1 MSTFPAAAEV
11 SPLRATGVVGLNASR
26 AAGLAAL
33 VAILG
38 LSTIWSTV
46 NALWSLW
53 TTDALKSIGMFIPLV
68 SFVLILRVWRSLE
81 WEMNGSWW
89 GLVIL
94 VVTAVVVHV
103 RDQSILVFV
112 LSPQWSIYVP
122 PHSLVFFAYGAGVV
136 LLFGGTRLFRAALFP
151 LILLWFVN
159 PIPHIFNV
167 FVDLPLQ
174 RASAHVARAF
184 AIALGQPLSPD
195 QLRLMFTPEFGMF
208 IAPGCNG
215 IRGAVTMGFIALIAG
230 YVYRF
235 RWYAHAAVVAGAVL
249 LGYVFNFAR
258 LCILVLY
265 YLVALHFTSLQ
276 DKAEM
281 GDYVIGACLFL
292 LGTFLLFHVVR
303 RLSEAPSQIKPPAT
317 NSASSASLETAFFVA
332 DGAASAGARS
342 AAGGSGHD
350 GADGGRGD
358 GGGWGS
364 GGDGNSGRSFFYLRF
379 AAMLILVLFSCY
391 SVARAYVFSHS
402 GSYAA
407 QMKADENAPGQFPA
421 RIGGYTLARS
431 WNENIFSGPLV
442 FHWAQYVPADGGTP
456 ISLGVSP
463 VLGSHDTLICH
474 SARGEDPLWR
484 DQITLP
490 TAGNVPVN
498 FSGSFFN
505 DGATQYLEATTI
517 CNGASCGEY
526 SSDRTHFGFVYSK
539 PTANALFS
547 QDPQRPIP
555 ILLKAETID
564 TTLPVEV
571 ARQQMTAA
579 VRSFVA
585 SVDLDALTQPY
596 RHQ

>member
-1 MSTFPAAAEV
+1 MSTYPAAANV
-11 SPLRATGVVGLNASR
+11 SPLPSAGVAGLNAQR

-33 VAILG
+33 LAVLG
-38 LSTIWSTV
+38 LSIIAPTV
-46 NALWSLW
+46 NALWALW

-68 SFVLILRVWRSLE
+68 SFVLVLRVWRSLG
-81 WEMNGSWW
+81 WEMAGNWW

-94 VVTAVVVHV
+94 AVTAAVVHL
-103 RDQSILVFV
+103 REQSVLVFV

-195 QLRLMFTPEFGMF
+195 QLRLMFTPDFGMF

-235 RWYAHAAVVAGAVL
+235 RWYAHVAVVTGAVL
-249 LGYVFNFAR
+249 LGYMFNFAR

-265 YLVALHFTSLQ
+265 YIVALHITWLRSR
-276 DKAEM
+276 AEM
-281 GDYVIGACLFL
+281 GDYIIGACLFL
-292 LGTFLLFHVVR
+292 LGTFLLFYVVR
-303 RLSEAPSQIKPPAT
+303 RLSESPGQIKPPAIRPVT
-317 NSASSASLETAFFVA
+317 LTVESPGKSS
-332 DGAASAGARS
+332 
-342 AAGGSGHD
+342 
-350 GADGGRGD
+350 
-358 GGGWGS
+358 
-364 GGDGNSGRSFFYLRF
+364 FYPRF
-379 AAMLILVLFSCY
+379 LAMLALVLFSCY
-391 SVARAYVFSHS
+391 GVANAYVRTHS
-402 GSYAA
+402 GAYLS
-407 QMKADENAPGQFPA
+407 QRNADEKALGQFPA
-421 RIGGYTLARS
+421 RIGSYTLSRS
-431 WNENIFSGPLV
+431 WNEDLFSGPLI
-442 FHWAQYVPADGGTP
+442 FHWAQYVPDGGGTP
-456 ISLGVSP
+456 ISVGISP

-484 DQITLP
+484 DQLTLP
-490 TAGNVPVN
+490 TAGKLPIS

-526 SSDRTHFGFVYSK
+526 SSDRAHFGFVYSK
-539 PTANALFS
+539 PDANALFT

-555 ILLKAETID
+555 ILIKAETID
-564 TTLPVEV
+564 TTLPADE
-571 ARQQMTAA
+571 ARQQMIAA
-579 VRSFVA
+579 VRSFLA
-585 SVDLDALTQPY
+585 SVDLDGLTQPY
-596 RHQ
+596 RHN

>member
-11 SPLRATGVVGLNASR
+11 RSLRTTGVSGLSASH
-26 AAGLAAL
+26 AAGLAAVL
-33 VAILG
+33 AILG

-46 NALWSLW
+46 NALWILW
-53 TTDALKSIGMFIPLV
+53 TNDALKSIGMFIPLV
-68 SFVLILRVWRSLE
+68 SFVLILRVWRSLG
-81 WEMNGSWW
+81 WEMAGNWW
-89 GLVIL
+89 GLVLL
-94 VVTAVVVHV
+94 VVNAVVVHV

-112 LSPQWSIYVP
+112 LSPKWSIYIP

-136 LLFGGTRLFRAALFP
+136 LFFGGTKLFRAALFP

-159 PIPHIFNV
+159 PIPHVFNV
-167 FVDLPLQ
+167 LVDLPLQ
-174 RASAHVARAF
+174 SASAHVARTF

-195 QLRLMFTPEFGMF
+195 QLRLMFTPDFGMF

-235 RWYAHAAVVAGAVL
+235 RWYAHTAVVAGAIL
-249 LGYVFNFAR
+249 LGYVFNFVR

-265 YLVALHFTSLQ
+265 YIVALHFTSLQ

-281 GDYVIGACLFL
+281 GDYIIGGCLFL
-292 LGTFLLFHVVR
+292 LGTFLLFHVIR
-303 RLSEAPSQIKPPAT
+303 RLSESPGQIRPPAMR
-317 NSASSASLETAFFVA
+317 SLPL
-332 DGAASAGARS
+332 AGRATGPS
-342 AAGGSGHD
+342 MI
-350 GADGGRGD
+350 
-358 GGGWGS
+358 
-364 GGDGNSGRSFFYLRF
+364 LRF
-379 AAMLILVLFSCY
+379 AAMLALVLLSCY
-391 SVARAYVFSHS
+391 GVAHAYVLTHN

-407 QMKADENAPGQFPA
+407 QMKADQDAPGQFPA
-421 RIGGYTLARS
+421 RVGSYTLSRT
-431 WNENIFSGPLV
+431 WNENIFTGPLV
-442 FHWAQYVPADGGTP
+442 FHWAQYVSNSGGPP

-484 DQITLP
+484 DQISLP
-490 TAGNVPVN
+490 TAGNVVVN

-517 CNGASCGEY
+517 CNGGSCGEY
-526 SSDRTHFGFVYSK
+526 SSDRTHFGLVYSK
-539 PTANALFS
+539 PTTSALFS

-555 ILLKAETID
+555 ILIKAETID
-564 TTLPVEV
+564 TTQPPDA
-571 ARQQMTAA
+571 ARQQMIAA

-585 SVDLDALTQPY
+585 SVDMNSLTQPY
-596 RHQ
+596 RRQ

>member
-1 MSTFPAAAEV
+1 MSTFQAAAEV
-11 SPLRATGVVGLNASR
+11 SPLPDVGTAGLSVPR
-26 AAGLAAL
+26 AAVLASL

-38 LSTIWSTV
+38 LTTIWSTV

-53 TTDALKSIGMFIPLV
+53 MTDALKSIGMLIPLV

-81 WEMNGSWW
+81 WEMDGSWW

-94 VVTAVVVHV
+94 VVTAVAVHV
-103 RDQSILVFV
+103 RDQSILVLV

-151 LILLWFVN
+151 LVLLWFVN

-195 QLRLMFTPEFGMF
+195 QLRLMFTPDFGMF

-230 YVYRF
+230 YLYRF
-235 RWYAHAAVVAGAVL
+235 RWHAHAVVVAGAVL

-265 YLVALHFTSLQ
+265 YLIALHFTWLQ
-276 DKAEM
+276 DRAEM
-281 GDYVIGACLFL
+281 GDYIIGASLFL
-292 LGTFLLFHVVR
+292 LGTFLLFYVVR
-303 RLSEAPSQIKPPAT
+303 RLSESPGEIKPPAMDPAILD
-317 NSASSASLETAFFVA
+317 NSP
-332 DGAASAGARS
+332 AG
-342 AAGGSGHD
+342 H
-350 GADGGRGD
+350 
-358 GGGWGS
+358 
-364 GGDGNSGRSFFYLRF
+364 SFQLRF
-379 AAMLILVLFSCY
+379 AAMLVLVLFTCY
-391 SVARAYVFSHS
+391 GVARAYVLAHS
-402 GSYAA
+402 DSYAA
-407 QMKADENAPGQFPA
+407 QMKTDQNAPGQFPA
-421 RIGGYTLARS
+421 RIGSYTLSRS
-431 WNENIFSGPLV
+431 WNENLFTGPLV
-442 FHWAQYVPADGGTP
+442 FHWAQYVPDGGGTP

-463 VLGSHDTLICH
+463 SMGSHDTLICH
-474 SARGEDPLWR
+474 SARGDDPLWR
-484 DQITLP
+484 DQLTLP
-490 TAGNVPVN
+490 TVSNVAVS

-517 CNGASCGEY
+517 CNGVSCGEY
-526 SSDRTHFGFVYSK
+526 SSDRAHFGLVYSK
-539 PTANALFS
+539 PTTQALFS

-564 TTLPVEV
+564 TTLPAEV
-571 ARQQMTAA
+571 ARQQMIAA

-585 SVDLDALTQPY
+585 SVDLDGLTQPY

>member
-11 SPLRATGVVGLNASR
+11 SPLRVTGVAGYRAQH

-33 VAILG
+33 LAVLG
-38 LSTIWSTV
+38 LTTIWSTV
-46 NALWSLW
+46 NALWALW

-68 SFVLILRVWRSLE
+68 SFVLILRAWRSLG
-81 WEMNGSWW
+81 WEMEGNWW
-89 GLVIL
+89 GLVVL
-94 VVTAVVVHV
+94 VVTAVVVHL
-103 RDQSILVFV
+103 REQSILVFV
-112 LSPQWSIYVP
+112 LSPQWSIYIP

-159 PIPHIFNV
+159 PIPHVFNV

-235 RWYAHAAVVAGAVL
+235 RWSAHVAVVAGAVL

-265 YLVALHFTSLQ
+265 YLVALRFTWLRSR
-276 DKAEM
+276 AEM
-281 GDYVIGACLFL
+281 GDYIIGACLFL
-292 LGTFLLFHVVR
+292 FGTFLLFYVVR
-303 RLSEAPSQIKPPAT
+303 RLSESPGQIKPPALSPAT
-317 NSASSASLETAFFVA
+317 LASPGPGFFKA
-332 DGAASAGARS
+332 NRATPGL
-342 AAGGSGHD
+342 AAGGTGHNRVR
-350 GADGGRGD
+350 GGGGGGEWGSGD
-358 GGGWGS
+358 GGGFRRFS
-364 GGDGNSGRSFFYLRF
+364 FYLRF
-379 AAMLILVLFSCY
+379 AAMFVLVLFSSY
-391 SVARAYVFSHS
+391 GVASAYVRTHS
-402 GSYAA
+402 GGYAA
-407 QMKADENAPGQFPA
+407 QMKADETAAGQFPS
-421 RIGGYTLARS
+421 RIGSYTLSRS
-431 WNENIFSGPLV
+431 WNENLFSGPLI
-442 FHWAQYVPADGGTP
+442 FHWAQYVPPSGGTP
-456 ISLGVSP
+456 ISIGVSP

-484 DQITLP
+484 DQLTLP
-490 TAGNVPVN
+490 TAGKVPIS
-498 FSGSFFN
+498 FSASFFN

-517 CNGASCGEY
+517 CNGGSCGEY
-526 SSDRTHFGFVYSK
+526 TSDRTHFGFVYSK
-539 PTANALFS
+539 PPTNTLFT

-555 ILLKAETID
+555 ILIKAETID
-564 TTLPVEV
+564 TTLPAAV
-571 ARQQMTAA
+571 ARQQMIDA
-579 VRSFVA
+579 VRGFVA
-585 SVDLDALTQPY
+585 SVDVDGLTQTY
-596 RHQ
+596 RH

>member
-1 MSTFPAAAEV
+1 MSTFPAAAEIG
-11 SPLRATGVVGLNASR
+11 PFRAAEAADFSVPQAVGLATV
-26 AAGLAAL
+26 
-33 VAILG
+33 VAVLG
-38 LSTIWSTV
+38 LSTIWSTMNV
-46 NALWSLW
+46 LWAMW
-53 TTDALKSIGMFIPLV
+53 MGDALKSIGMLIPLV
-68 SFVLILRVWRSLE
+68 SFVLVLRAWRSLG
-81 WEMNGSWW
+81 WEMDGSWW

-94 VVTAVVVHV
+94 AVNAIVVHV
-103 RDQSILVFV
+103 REQTILVFV
-112 LSPQWSIYVP
+112 LSPQWSMYVP
-122 PHSLVFFAYGAGVV
+122 PHSLVMFAYGAGVV

-159 PIPHIFNV
+159 PIPHVFNV

-230 YVYRF
+230 HVYRF

-281 GDYVIGACLFL
+281 GDYIIGAALFL
-292 LGTFLLFHVVR
+292 LGTFLLFAVVR
-303 RLSEAPSQIKPPAT
+303 RLSESPGQIKPPAMRST
-317 NSASSASLETAFFVA
+317 TSVKPATSAS
-332 DGAASAGARS
+332 
-342 AAGGSGHD
+342 
-350 GADGGRGD
+350 
-358 GGGWGS
+358 
-364 GGDGNSGRSFFYLRF
+364 FYARF
-379 AAMLILVLFSCY
+379 AAMLALVLFSCFG
-391 SVARAYVFSHS
+391 VARAYVHTHS
-402 GSYAA
+402 GSYAEQA
-407 QMKADENAPGQFPA
+407 KADQKAPAQFPA
-421 RIGGYTLARS
+421 HIGGYTLSRT
-431 WNENIFSGPLV
+431 WNESVLGGPIL
-442 FHWAQYVPADGGTP
+442 FRWAEYAPDSGGTH
-456 ISLGVSP
+456 ISIGISP

-484 DQITLP
+484 DQLPFP
-490 TAGNVPVN
+490 TANNVVIN

-517 CNGASCGEY
+517 CNGGSCGEY
-526 SSDRTHFGFVYSK
+526 SSDRAHFGLVYSK
-539 PTANALFS
+539 PTSHALFS
-547 QDPQRPIP
+547 ADPQRPIP

-564 TTLPVEV
+564 TTLSAEV
-571 ARQQMTAA
+571 ARQQMAA
-579 VRSFVA
+579 ALRSFLS
-585 SVDLDALTQPY
+585 SVDLDGLTQPY
-596 RHQ
+596 RQQ

>member
-11 SPLRATGVVGLNASR
+11 SPLPDAG
-26 AAGLAAL
+26 AAGLSVPRAAAMAAVL
-33 VAILG
+33 AVLG

-46 NALWSLW
+46 MALWSLW
-53 TTDALKSIGMFIPLV
+53 MTDALKSIGMFIPLV
-68 SFVLILRVWRSLE
+68 SFVLVLRVWRSLG
-81 WEMNGSWW
+81 WEMEGSWW
-89 GLVIL
+89 GLVL
-94 VVTAVVVHV
+94 LTVTAVTVHV
-103 RDQSILVFV
+103 RDQSIMILV

-235 RWYAHAAVVAGAVL
+235 RWHAHAAVVAGAVL
-249 LGYVFNFAR
+249 LGYVFNFVR

-265 YLVALHFTSLQ
+265 YLVALHFTWLQ
-276 DKAEM
+276 DRAEM
-281 GDYVIGACLFL
+281 GDYIIGACLFL
-292 LGTFLLFHVVR
+292 FGTFLLFYVVR
-303 RLSEAPSQIKPPAT
+303 RLSESSGDIKPPAIT
-317 NSASSASLETAFFVA
+317 PPTLARSSTARFFHLKFVA
-332 DGAASAGARS
+332 
-342 AAGGSGHD
+342 
-350 GADGGRGD
+350 
-358 GGGWGS
+358 
-364 GGDGNSGRSFFYLRF
+364 
-379 AAMLILVLFSCY
+379 MLVLVLFSCY
-391 SVARAYVFSHS
+391 GVARAYVLTHS
-402 GSYAA
+402 ESYTAERKTD
-407 QMKADENAPGQFPA
+407 QNALGQFPA
-421 RIGGYTLARS
+421 HIGSYTLSRS
-431 WNENIFSGPLV
+431 WNENLFTGPLL
-442 FHWAQYVPADGGTP
+442 FHWAQYVPDGGGPP

-463 VLGSHDTLICH
+463 SMGSHDTLICH

-484 DQITLP
+484 DQLTLP
-490 TAGNVPVN
+490 TVRNAAVS

-517 CNGASCGEY
+517 CNGVSCGEY
-526 SSDRTHFGFVYSK
+526 SSDRTHFGLVYSK
-539 PTANALFS
+539 PTTQALFS

-555 ILLKAETID
+555 ILIKAETID
-564 TTLPVEV
+564 TTLPAEV
-571 ARQQMTAA
+571 ARQQMIAA
-579 VRSFVA
+579 VRTFVA
-585 SVDLDALTQPY
+585 SVDLDGLTQPY
-596 RHQ
+596 RHP

>member
-11 SPLRATGVVGLNASR
+11 SPLPDAGAVGLSVPR
-26 AAGLAAL
+26 AATAAVLA
-33 VAILG
+33 VLG

-46 NALWSLW
+46 MALWSMW
-53 TTDALKSIGMFIPLV
+53 MTDALKSIGMFIPLV

-81 WEMNGSWW
+81 WEMEGSWW
-89 GLVIL
+89 GLVL
-94 VVTAVVVHV
+94 LAVTAVTVHV
-103 RDQSILVFV
+103 RDQSIMILV

-151 LILLWFVN
+151 LVLLWFVN

-174 RASAHVARAF
+174 RASAHVARSF

-235 RWYAHAAVVAGAVL
+235 RWHAHTAVVAGAVL

-265 YLVALHFTSLQ
+265 YLVALHFTWLQ
-276 DKAEM
+276 DRAEM
-281 GDYVIGACLFL
+281 GDYLIGACLFL
-292 LGTFLLFHVVR
+292 LGTFLLFYVVR
-303 RLSEAPSQIKPPAT
+303 RLSESPGEIKPPPRNLAM
-317 NSASSASLETAFFVA
+317 F
-332 DGAASAGARS
+332 
-342 AAGGSGHD
+342 GGSATGL
-350 GADGGRGD
+350 
-358 GGGWGS
+358 S
-364 GGDGNSGRSFFYLRF
+364 LPLRF
-379 AAMLILVLFSCY
+379 AAMLALVLFSGY
-391 SVARAYVFSHS
+391 GVARAYVLAHS
-402 GSYAA
+402 DSYAA
-407 QMKADENAPGQFPA
+407 QRKTDQNALGQFPA
-421 RIGGYTLARS
+421 RIGGYTLSRS
-431 WNENIFSGPLV
+431 WNENLFTGPLV
-442 FHWAQYVPADGGTP
+442 FHWAQYVPDGGGTP
-456 ISLGVSP
+456 VSLGVSP
-463 VLGSHDTLICH
+463 SMGTHDTLVCH

-484 DQITLP
+484 DQLTLP
-490 TAGNVPVN
+490 TVGNAAIS

-517 CNGASCGEY
+517 CTGASCGEY
-526 SSDRTHFGFVYSK
+526 TSDRAHFGLVYSK
-539 PTANALFS
+539 PTTQALFS

-564 TTLPVEV
+564 TTLPPAV
-571 ARQQMTAA
+571 ARQQMIAA
-579 VRSFVA
+579 VRTFVA
-585 SVDLDALTQPY
+585 SVDLDGLTQPY

>member
-1 MSTFPAAAEV
+1 MSTFPASVEV
-11 SPLRATGVVGLNASR
+11 SPLPTTGSVGLSVSR

-33 VAILG
+33 LAVLG

-46 NALWSLW
+46 NALWALW

-68 SFVLILRVWRSLE
+68 SFVLILRVWRSLG
-81 WEMNGSWW
+81 WEMKGSWW

-94 VVTAVVVHV
+94 VVTAVVVRV

-122 PHSLVFFAYGAGVV
+122 PHSLVVFAYGAGVV

-151 LILLWFVN
+151 LVLLWFVN

-292 LGTFLLFHVVR
+292 LGTFLLFYIVR
-303 RLSEAPSQIKPPAT
+303 RLSESPGQIKPPAI
-317 NSASSASLETAFFVA
+317 SAFTL
-332 DGAASAGARS
+332 AGPAR
-342 AAGGSGHD
+342 D
-350 GADGGRGD
+350 P
-358 GGGWGS
+358 
-364 GGDGNSGRSFFYLRF
+364 SFNLRF
-379 AAMLILVLFSCY
+379 AAMLALVLFSCY
-391 SVARAYVFSHS
+391 GVARAYVYTHS
-402 GSYAA
+402 GSYTA

-421 RIGGYTLARS
+421 HVGGYTLSRS
-431 WNENIFSGPLV
+431 WNENIFGGPLV
-442 FHWAQYVPADGGTP
+442 FHWAQYVPPDGGTP

-474 SARGEDPLWR
+474 SAKGEDPLWR

-490 TAGNVPVN
+490 TAGNVSVN

-517 CNGASCGEY
+517 CNDGSCGEY
-526 SSDRTHFGFVYSK
+526 SSDRAHFGFVYSK
-539 PTANALFS
+539 PTSQALFS

-555 ILLKAETID
+555 ILIRAETID
-564 TTLPVEV
+564 TTLPPEV
-571 ARQQMTAA
+571 ARQQMIAA

-585 SVDLDALTQPY
+585 SVDLDGLTQLY
-596 RHQ
+596 RH

>member
-11 SPLRATGVVGLNASR
+11 SPLHATGVARLHAHRAQR

-33 VAILG
+33 LAVLG
-38 LSTIWSTV
+38 LTTIWSTV
-46 NALWSLW
+46 NALWALW

-68 SFVLILRVWRSLE
+68 SFVLILRVWRSLG
-81 WEMNGSWW
+81 WEMEGNWW

-94 VVTAVVVHV
+94 AATAVVVHL
-103 RDQSILVFV
+103 REQSILVFV
-112 LSPQWSIYVP
+112 LSPQWSIYIP

-136 LLFGGTRLFRAALFP
+136 LLFGGTRLFRASLFP

-265 YLVALHFTSLQ
+265 YLVALQITWLRSR
-276 DKAEM
+276 AEM
-281 GDYVIGACLFL
+281 GDYIIGACLFL
-292 LGTFLLFHVVR
+292 FGTFLLFYVVR
-303 RLSEAPSQIKPPAT
+303 RLSESAGQIKPPAV
-317 NSASSASLETAFFVA
+317 NL
-332 DGAASAGARS
+332 
-342 AAGGSGHD
+342 AAGG
-350 GADGGRGD
+350 GGRHGSYDGGD
-358 GGGWGS
+358 GGGWDSRDS
-364 GGDGNSGRSFFYLRF
+364 GDAGRRFFYLRF
-379 AAMLILVLFSCY
+379 AAMLVLVLFSCFG
-391 SVARAYVFSHS
+391 VARAYVHTHS

-407 QMKADENAPGQFPA
+407 QMKADETALGQFPA
-421 RIGGYTLARS
+421 RIGSYTLSRS
-431 WNENIFSGPLV
+431 WNENLFSGPLI
-442 FHWAQYVPADGGTP
+442 FHWAQYAPPNGGTP
-456 ISLGVSP
+456 ISIGVSP

-484 DQITLP
+484 DQLTLP
-490 TAGNVPVN
+490 TAGNISVN

-517 CNGASCGEY
+517 CDGGSCGEY
-526 SSDRTHFGFVYSK
+526 TSDRAHFGFVYSK
-539 PTANALFS
+539 PTANTLFT
-547 QDPQRPIP
+547 QNPQRPIP
-555 ILLKAETID
+555 ILIKAETID
-564 TTLPVEV
+564 TTLPQEV
-571 ARQQMTAA
+571 ARQQMIAA
-579 VRSFVA
+579 VRTFLA
-585 SVDLDALTQPY
+585 SVDVDGLTQPY
-596 RHQ
+596 RH